1 MPNHVHVLLETL
13 TPLAKIVQG
22 WKSIT
27 ARWALTHNEEFQLGI
42 PDPKHLWMRE
52 YWDRFIRNDTH
63 LENVV
68 LYIHQNPVKAGLC
81 QRAEDWPW
89 SSAGTPTS
97 PSASTHSSANEDV
110 GAPSSKSRFRAM
122 ASRGSTKKGL
132 ALLAKL
138 DVAFSAGK

>member
-1 MPNHVHVLLETL
+1 
-13 TPLAKIVQG
+13 
-22 WKSIT
+22 
-27 ARWALTHNEEFQLGI
+27 
-42 PDPKHLWMRE
+42 MRE

-63 LENVV
+63 LENTM
-68 LYIHQNPVKAGLC
+68 LYIHQNPVKAALC